1 MPQLFLKIRLSRRQR
16 PGHQNRGYNRTDTT
30 YKPSFNC
37 YFLVISHFRFSK
49 YKNLKLFCLQQPL
62 VIIQRQ
68 DDYDTNCARRV
79 AFRHHHIESL
89 SGFASIYT
97 PTLIFLSH
105 CCFSFSCRKY
115 TTFFLQQ
122 YTFWAFFRRNFE
134 KGVKEFNLRTQ
145 LLIIYTQLSQVQKL
159 QKCTIEITQKKAITR
174 KDEKYQK
181 EIKTSFLL
189 SLC

>member
-16 PGHQNRGYNRTDTT
+16 PGHQNRGNNRTDTT

-105 CCFSFSCRKY
+105 CCFSFSCGKY
-115 TTFFLQQ
+115 TTFFFSYIL
-122 YTFWAFFRRNFE
+122 FGHFFRRNFE
-134 KGVKEFNLRTQ
+134 KGVKEFNLRSQ
-145 LLIIYTQLSQVQKL
+145 LLIIYILNFRKFRSYRSVRVKL
-159 QKCTIEITQKKAITR
+159 PKR
-174 KDEKYQK
+174 RR
-181 EIKTSFLL
+181 
-189 SLC
+189 

>member
-16 PGHQNRGYNRTDTT
+16 PGHQNRGNNRTDTT

-62 VIIQRQ
+62 VIIQEQ

-105 CCFSFSCRKY
+105 CCFSFSCGKY
-115 TTFFLQQ
+115 TTFFLQL
-122 YTFWAFFRRNFE
+122 YTFWAFFSKKFRKRSQGAVLFE
-134 KGVKEFNLRTQ
+134 ESTPYY
-145 LLIIYTQLSQVQKL
+145 IYTQLSQVQKL

-174 KDEKYQK
+174 KR
-181 EIKTSFLL
+181 
-189 SLC
+189 

>member
-1 MPQLFLKIRLSRRQR
+1 MPQLFLKIRLSPDKGPATRI
-16 PGHQNRGYNRTDTT
+16 GKTTERTQHINHHLTVIFQ
-30 YKPSFNC
+30 S
-37 YFLVISHFRFSK
+37 LVISHFRFSK

-62 VIIQRQ
+62 VIIQKQ

-89 SGFASIYT
+89 SRFASIYT

-134 KGVKEFNLRTQ
+134 KGVKEFNLRSQ
-145 LLIIYTQLSQVQKL
+145 LLIIYILNFRKFRSYRSVQLKL
-159 QKCTIEITQKKAITR
+159 PKR
-174 KDEKYQK
+174 RR
-181 EIKTSFLL
+181 
-189 SLC
+189 

>member
-16 PGHQNRGYNRTDTT
+16 PGHQNRGNNRTDTT

-115 TTFFLQQ
+115 TTFFFSCIL
-122 YTFWAFFRRNFE
+122 FGNFFRRNIE
-134 KGVKEFNLRTQ
+134 KGVKEFNLRSQ
-145 LLIIYTQLSQVQKL
+145 LLLYIYSTFASSEVKEVYNWNYP
-159 QKCTIEITQKKAITR
+159 KEGDNEKKT
-174 KDEKYQK
+174 KN
-181 EIKTSFLL
+181 IKTKLK
-189 SLC
+189 